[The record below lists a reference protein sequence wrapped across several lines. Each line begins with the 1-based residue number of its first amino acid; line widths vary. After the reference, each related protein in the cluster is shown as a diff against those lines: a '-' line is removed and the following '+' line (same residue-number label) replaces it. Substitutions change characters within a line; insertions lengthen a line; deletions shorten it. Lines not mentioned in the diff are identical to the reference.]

1 MGRRDLRHI
10 VDNRVFLLGLDQH
23 YRDAMK
29 LFESVVLLPCAT
41 AVAQRLKTVPADVP
55 IEGYYGDSPALT
67 AYFRLMRALQE
78 LKADEGREAE
88 GMGELG
94 QILEIAAS
102 KLYGEPAYERDGE
115 RFMLPAGRDPL
126 SRAMLK
132 FRLEPENWNVPTL
145 LEHACLAALEH
156 DDFSLV
162 GLAARAK
169 DDVVLAALRESV
181 VLYAEKVLLLGGM
194 KDEPEYVWE
203 VDEALASAANR
214 FIELFNR
221 LVASVNAGLR
231 QKHVTTGEF
240 EWHAFEP
247 IPSAVAAHAAHFY
260 HRAEDNEIGGRCVNI
275 GRRVDTNEYYHWAVR
290 GAASGWQVH
299 EFWSPEMWTTER
311 YRAGAPDYP
320 RN

>member
-1 MGRRDLRHI
+1 MGRRELQHI

-29 LFESVVLLPCAT
+29 LFESAVLLPCAT
-41 AVAQRLKTVPADVP
+41 AVAQRLKTQPADVP

-67 AYFRLMRALQE
+67 AYFRVMRALQK
-78 LKADEGREAE
+78 LKEDEGRPAD
-88 GMGELG
+88 GMAELG

-132 FRLEPENWNVPTL
+132 FRWQPENWNVPAL
-145 LEHACLAALEH
+145 LEEAHLAALEH

-194 KDEPEYVWE
+194 KDEPEYVWQ
-203 VDEALASAANR
+203 VDAALASAANR

-221 LVASVNAGLR
+221 LVASANAGLR
-231 QKHVTTGEF
+231 QKDVMTGEF

-247 IPSAVAAHAAHFY
+247 IPSAVAEHAAHFY
-260 HRAEDNEIGGRCVNI
+260 RRAEDNEIGGRCVNI
-275 GRRVDTNEYYHWAVR
+275 GKRADTNEYYHWAVR
-290 GAASGWQVH
+290 GARSGWQVH
-299 EFWSPEMWTTER
+299 EFWSAELWTTER
-311 YRAGAPDYP
+311 YRAGAPSHA